1 MGKADVC
8 TKEYISN
15 PRIFADAFNYYFF
28 HGKQI
33 VKPDELTIKDVT
45 ELSLTYGEEQE
56 GIIVPTQKFRDVLK
70 IWTVMTSED
79 ATYMLLGIENQANVH
94 YAMPVR
100 NMLYD
105 ALNYSAQVEEV
116 SKQHRKR
123 KDVRGDEFLSGFK
136 KTDKVKPVFTLVIY
150 WGTKEWDAPRSL
162 YEMLDIREE
171 IADIV
176 KEYVNDYRLHIII
189 PNEIQNFEQFSTE
202 LGYCFRY
209 IQSSTEAEKL
219 NKLLKEHSDIYSNL
233 DKISGYLLETI
244 TNTKIPKS
252 AQKEETVN
260 MCKAIEEM
268 MEVAA
273 EKREKET
280 AEKTAKLFFETG
292 GTLETAIKV
301 FPMLSKEKLVIIKD
315 TNN

>member
-1 MGKADVC
+1 MGKIDAC
-8 TKEYISN
+8 TKEYMSN

-28 HGKQI
+28 HGKQV
-33 VKPDELTIKDVT
+33 VKPEELTIQDVT

-70 IWTVMTSED
+70 LWTVMTSED

-105 ALNYSAQVEEV
+105 ALNYSAQVEEA

-162 YEMLDIREE
+162 FEMMDIREE
-171 IADIV
+171 NVDIIR
-176 KEYVNDYRLHIII
+176 EYVNDYKLHIIV
-189 PNEIQNFEQFSTE
+189 PSEIENFEQFSTE

-209 IQSSTEAEKL
+209 IQSSKQK
-219 NKLLKEHSDIYSNL
+219 NKLKKLIEDYADIYSNL
-233 DKISGYLLETI
+233 DKISGYLLETV
-244 TNTKIPKS
+244 TDTKIPKS
-252 AQKEETVN
+252 AKKEESVN

-268 MEVAA
+268 MEEAEARGA
-273 EKREKET
+273 EKS
-280 AEKTAKLFFETG
+280 AKIFFENG
-292 GTLETAIKV
+292 GAMEMAIKV
-301 FPMLSKEKLVIIKD
+301 FPMLTQEELLAIKG
-315 TNN
+315 TSN

>member
-1 MGKADVC
+1 MGKIDAC
-8 TKEYISN
+8 TKEYMSN

-28 HGKQI
+28 HGKQV
-33 VKPDELTIKDVT
+33 VKPEELTIQDVT

-70 IWTVMTSED
+70 MWTVMTSED

-162 YEMLDIREE
+162 FEMLDIKEE
-171 IADIV
+171 IADIIR
-176 KEYVNDYRLHIII
+176 EYVNDYKLHIIV
-189 PNEIQNFEQFSTE
+189 PNEIENFEQFSTE

-209 IQSSTEAEKL
+209 IQSSTEAGRL
-219 NKLLKEHSDIYSNL
+219 NRLIEDYADIYSNL
-233 DKISGYLLETI
+233 DKISGYLLETV
-244 TNTKIPKS
+244 TDTKISKS
-252 AQKEETVN
+252 AQKEESVN

-268 MEVAA
+268 IEEA
-273 EKREKET
+273 EARGIAKANMET
-280 AEKTAKLFFETG
+280 AKIFFENG
-292 GTLETAIKV
+292 GTMEMAIKV
-301 FPMLSKEKLVIIKD
+301 FPMLTQEELLAIKG
-315 TNN
+315 TSN